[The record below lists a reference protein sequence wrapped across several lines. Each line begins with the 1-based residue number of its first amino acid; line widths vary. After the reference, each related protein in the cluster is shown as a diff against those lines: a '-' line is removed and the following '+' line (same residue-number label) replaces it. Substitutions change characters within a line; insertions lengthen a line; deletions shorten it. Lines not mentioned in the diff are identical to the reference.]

1 VLDEARPRAMQGG
14 NFDRAP
20 SPTTGETAGS
30 KHRVV
35 IPTTRTPLDKRVSPV
50 RRYRGSPKIAPPL
63 VSTHL
68 VQARGF
74 SKAGQRAACVC
85 SLSSAPQETHIL
97 VNSRGLGGIARVR
110 LKQQSE

>member
-1 VLDEARPRAMQGG
+1 MLDEARPRAMQGG

-50 RRYRGSPKIAPPL
+50 RRYRGSPKIAPP
-63 VSTHL
+63 S
-68 VQARGF
+68 
-74 SKAGQRAACVC
+74 
-85 SLSSAPQETHIL
+85 PPW
-97 VNSRGLGGIARVR
+97 SRPT
-110 LKQQSE
+110 